1 MSLSVCFNTP
11 SFISEGIRG
20 EPNVFKR
27 ILVALDGSEHA
38 NNALNVALDLAE
50 KYSATILI
58 LSVLHPVY
66 TLFGIESTFTSPSTL
81 DEVLKAQQTYLE
93 NVLSGALQKAKE
105 SKPDV
110 DISTKIVEGGPAE
123 TIIGTAQEEN
133 VDLIVMGSRGL
144 GGIRQLL
151 LGSVS
156 NDVADKAPCPVLIVR

>member
-58 LSVLHPVY
+58 LSVFRPEYAFV
-66 TLFGIESTFTSPSTL
+66 GIQPTFTSPNTL
-81 DEVLKAQQTYLE
+81 QAFEAQKLYLE